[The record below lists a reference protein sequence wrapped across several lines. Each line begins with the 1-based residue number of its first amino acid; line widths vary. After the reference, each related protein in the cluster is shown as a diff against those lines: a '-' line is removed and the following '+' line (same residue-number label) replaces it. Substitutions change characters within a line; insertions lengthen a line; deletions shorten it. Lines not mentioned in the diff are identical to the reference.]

1 MAITYSAKNT
11 ILVSEWYPSP
21 KLKFLCKSWRNP
33 CWENLLDVNNNIS
46 ISDCMFQHIFFR
58 QILDFKTRWS
68 MRIHWASVNIAWARL
83 WAYATVHNVCIEIVL
98 DMQRVE
104 KVKVCFWIEF
114 DTY

>member
-1 MAITYSAKNT
+1 
-11 ILVSEWYPSP
+11 
-21 KLKFLCKSWRNP
+21 
-33 CWENLLDVNNNIS
+33 
-46 ISDCMFQHIFFR
+46 
-58 QILDFKTRWS
+58 